1 MKKIQTLSGVLALA
15 VLLLFPLATWA
26 QTFGGGWGTADDPY
40 LIRRKSIFM
49 NL

>member
-26 QTFGGGWGTADDPY
+26 QTFGGGSGTEPDT
-40 LIRRKSIFM
+40 LLKRKSILM
-49 NL
+49 NS